1 MIQTPTR
8 AETKTLRRPS
18 LKHRALTQIGWHVLA
33 GMDVKDATVK
43 AATDVKAEAL
53 SKGWPESSAT
63 AIAVFVV
70 RVGAQWAAD
79 LAATEARR

>member
-1 MIQTPTR
+1 MNQTPKR
-8 AETKTLRRPS
+8 PQTKTRP
-18 LKHRALTQIGWHVLA
+18 LGLTCRALTQIGRHVLV
-33 GMDVKDATVK
+33 GMDVKDTTVK

-53 SKGWPESSAT
+53 SEGRPESSAT

-70 RVGAQWAAD
+70 RAGAQRVAS

>member
-1 MIQTPTR
+1 VNQTPKR
-8 AETKTLRRPS
+8 PQTKTRPLGLKRRT
-18 LKHRALTQIGWHVLA
+18 LTQIGRHVLV

-53 SKGWPESSAT
+53 SEGWPESSAT

-70 RVGAQWAAD
+70 RVGVQRVAG